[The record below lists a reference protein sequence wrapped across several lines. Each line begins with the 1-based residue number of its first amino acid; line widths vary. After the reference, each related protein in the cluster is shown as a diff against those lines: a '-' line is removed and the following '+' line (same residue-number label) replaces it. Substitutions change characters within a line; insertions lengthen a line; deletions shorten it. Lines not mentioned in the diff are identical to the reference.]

1 MFFVIHCWNLLGLLK
16 GKSSILMTN
25 DLFGI
30 ELLTKLSHL
39 RLATFMSTNLDAVL
53 KIHEIH
59 LVPVVLKLKPQHTI
73 SRAVI
78 SINETESLLRK
89 TWKNITI
96 FFFRVSDN
104 NLISLPL
111 YGDDEFDGTKN

>member
-1 MFFVIHCWNLLGLLK
+1 
-16 GKSSILMTN
+16 MTN
-25 DLFGI
+25 DPFGI

-39 RLATFMSTNLDAVL
+39 RLATFVSTNLAAVL

-59 LVPVVLKLKPQHTI
+59 FVTVVLKLKPQHTI
-73 SRAVI
+73 SRAAT
-78 SINETESLLRK
+78 SINEIEPLLRM

-96 FFFRVSDN
+96 FFFTVNDK